1 MDYHRRKGPANISK
15 QNLQLYSSKINKMDF
30 KVLKTMGHN
39 TQLRKEIPFRKKG
52 NSDFTFLEVRADTSK

>member
-30 KVLKTMGHN
+30 KILKTMGHN

-52 NSDFTFLEVRADTSK
+52 NSISS